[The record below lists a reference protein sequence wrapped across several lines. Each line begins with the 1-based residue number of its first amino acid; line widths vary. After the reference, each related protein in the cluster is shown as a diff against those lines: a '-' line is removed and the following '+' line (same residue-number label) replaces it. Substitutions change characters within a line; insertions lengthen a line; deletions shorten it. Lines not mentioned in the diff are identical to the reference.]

1 MPPFDPYA
9 EYDDRPV
16 KLRGCNSPGCT
27 GVGDY
32 RAPKNRDLTEYYW
45 FCLEHVREY
54 NSQWDYFAGMSA
66 LEIEAHIR
74 KAVVWD
80 RPSWPLGAA
89 KAKEQEVRDHVMR
102 EFFGE
107 EPASPRTPAPPMT
120 RAEKDAL
127 DALELKPPVSFI
139 MIKTQYRALVKRH
152 HPDTNGGSREAEEK
166 FKSINQAF
174 AVLKGLYEEETAA

>member
-9 EYDDRPV
+9 DYDDRPV
-16 KLRGCNSPGCT
+16 KLRGCNSPGCA

-54 NSQWDYFAGMSA
+54 NSQWDYFAGMSSA
-66 LEIEAHIR
+66 EIESHIR
-74 KAVVWD
+74 KAAVWD

-89 KAKEQEVRDHVMR
+89 KVQEQNLRDHVMR

-107 EPASPRTPAPPMT
+107 DGPSQAAAPPMSKVE
-120 RAEKDAL
+120 RDAL
-127 DALELKPPVSFI
+127 DALELKPPVNFA
-139 MIKTQYRALVKRH
+139 MVKTQYRALVKRH
-152 HPDTNGGSREAEEK
+152 HPDANGGSREAEEK
-166 FKSINQAF
+166 FKNINQAF
-174 AVLKGLYEEETAA
+174 AVLKSLYEEETAA